1 MTLTQTDPPLSLK
14 AAIAQAV
21 LQSEQEQARL
31 ATEAH
36 TARLADEAEAIQHFQ
51 LPFDQ
56 ETLEALPELNFRF
69 DGNTS
74 DLNAIGYFSY
84 QDLKI
89 EISKVR
95 QLSSE
100 CGSWEAMAI
109 RDCMVIAEYQTHV
122 YPNQSWVGYQTPEQ
136 LGRDF
141 LVFLHEAADTPT
153 TAPEA
158 VEIPES
164 YERQRLRESLVE
176 AALKGTL
183 IGLTNSGVKEGACLQ
198 TALFA
203 LETAEQMLL
212 LTDTTPL
219 QRQLLKVLTLEA
231 FTEWLKTHE
240 REAIVGSLD
249 NQDHP
254 LCRYVQQSCGLTL
267 NFCNLALYN
276 ESGACVLGN
285 DGNFPLPHELPLDLT
300 GAWLPA
306 LLEWKT
312 FDADTDA
319 DWPTFAAGEVL
330 QFLESFQR

>member
-1 MTLTQTDPPLSLK
+1 VATRNHVVVKDYLT
-14 AAIAQAV
+14 
-21 LQSEQEQARL
+21 
-31 ATEAH
+31 
-36 TARLADEAEAIQHFQ
+36 
-51 LPFDQ
+51 
-56 ETLEALPELNFRF
+56 
-69 DGNTS
+69 
-74 DLNAIGYFSY
+74 Y
-84 QDLKI
+84 
-89 EISKVR
+89 
-95 QLSSE
+95 
-100 CGSWEAMAI
+100 
-109 RDCMVIAEYQTHV
+109 V
-122 YPNQSWVGYQTPEQ
+122 YPNRSWTSYQTPEQ
-136 LGRDF
+136 EGRAF
-141 LVFLHEAADTPT
+141 LLFLHEATKTPT
-153 TAPEA
+153 PAPES
-158 VEIPES
+158 VESSES
-164 YERQRLRESLVE
+164 SARQRLRKGLVK

-219 QRQLLKVLTLEA
+219 QRQLLKVLTLES

-254 LCRYVQQSCGLTL
+254 LCRYVHQSCGLTL

-285 DGNFPLPHELPLDLT
+285 DGNFPLPHELPLNFAGD
-300 GAWLPA
+300 WLPA